1 MYFEMCNVPVNA
13 TPVRNKIIGINS
25 NEIQQSLNVSTLY
38 EVFVSHLS
46 SHLFS
51 NNSICCPNHHHC
63 HCSLQSSDVN
73 TTQSKPNLEKL
84 LNVISLH
91 PVSTS
96 YHSRIG
102 DSNTSLFQTYKSLH
116 VMTSSTC
123 PHVSECVGR
132 LSASDLA
139 QLLSNVSCD
148 VCKKGIGM
156 TNLWL
161 CVYPDCY
168 MMGCAETKSDHST
181 QHNRDHHSHAI
192 QLNVTNKRSWCYL
205 CKGEVILSNNSPKVA
220 GVLGSKLRD
229 EDDESSDRSSS
240 SAGLVGLTNLGN
252 TCYMNSALQCLSNTP
267 TLTKYFLSCA
277 MLLPTDIKPNLG
289 QAYAKLMMD
298 LWQTESAGEP
308 RHEFVAPTGV
318 LHAIKQAWP
327 AFRGFQQHDAQEFLR
342 CFMDQL
348 HKELLEPVTK
358 DEEQNDES
366 DESEYES
373 ADNDN
378 EDNASMGNSRK
389 KRQRRETESGVEG
402 KKGATVYRSIVTD
415 IFDGALQSSVQCL
428 TCNTVSK
435 TKETFQDLSL
445 PIPTSDRINNKSEEG
460 WMSWAWWWLSSE

>member
-1 MYFEMCNVPVNA
+1 M
-13 TPVRNKIIGINS
+13 
-25 NEIQQSLNVSTLY
+25 
-38 EVFVSHLS
+38 
-46 SHLFS
+46 
-51 NNSICCPNHHHC
+51 
-63 HCSLQSSDVN
+63 N
-73 TTQSKPNLEKL
+73 TIHSKPNLDKL
-84 LNVISLH
+84 LNVISLYAV
-91 PVSTS
+91 PA
-96 YHSRIG
+96 
-102 DSNTSLFQTYKSLH
+102 SLSILDIQIFLFSDLQISFH
-116 VMTSSTC
+116 VMSGSTC
-123 PHVSECVGR
+123 PHVSDCVGR
-132 LSASDLA
+132 LSATDLS

-148 VCKKGIGM
+148 VCRKGIGT

-181 QHNRDHHSHAI
+181 QHNRDHPSHAI

-205 CKGEVILSNNSPKVA
+205 CKGEVILSNNSPKVT
-220 GVLGSKLRD
+220 GVLGCKLRD
-229 EDDESSDRSSS
+229 EDDESSDRGSS

-267 TLTKYFLSCA
+267 TLTKYFLSCS
-277 MLLPTDIKPNLG
+277 MLLPSDIKPNLG

-298 LWQTESAGEP
+298 LWQTEAAGET
-308 RHEFVAPTGV
+308 RQEFVAPTGV

-348 HKELLEPVTK
+348 HKELLEPVAK
-358 DEEQNDES
+358 DEDKNDDS

-378 EDNASMGNSRK
+378 DDNAPGNSRK
-389 KRQRRETESGVEG
+389 KRQRRETENGAEA
-402 KKGATVYRSIVTD
+402 KRGATVYRSIVTD

-460 WMSWAWWWLSSE
+460 WMSWAWWWLSSK